1 MTKTLVAVAS
11 KHGSTFEIAEA
22 IGRALTAEGV
32 PNTIRP
38 VDEVTKLDGY
48 DAVILG
54 SAVYMGSW
62 MDPALVFA
70 ATHTARL
77 TGMPVWLFSSGPIGA
92 PPHPTQ
98 EHAVNVDEVMAMIGA
113 RGHQLFSGRLDRHSL
128 GFGERALAIGVRA
141 PEGDFRDWDAI
152 AQWGHSVGRQL
163 QAHASPG

>member
-1 MTKTLVAVAS
+1 MKALVAVAT
-11 KHGSTFEIAEA
+11 KHGSTLEIAEA
-22 IGRALTAEGV
+22 IGRALADEGF
-32 PNTIRP
+32 PNSVRP
-38 VDEVTKLDGY
+38 VEEVTKLEGY

-62 MDPALVFA
+62 MDTALVFA
-70 ATHTARL
+70 TNHTARL

-98 EHAVNVDEVMAMIGA
+98 EHAVNVDEVMAMTSA
-113 RGHQLFSGRLDRHSL
+113 RAHQLFSGRLDRHSL

-152 AQWGHSVGRQL
+152 TAWGRSIGRQL
-163 QAHASPG
+163 VADASPG